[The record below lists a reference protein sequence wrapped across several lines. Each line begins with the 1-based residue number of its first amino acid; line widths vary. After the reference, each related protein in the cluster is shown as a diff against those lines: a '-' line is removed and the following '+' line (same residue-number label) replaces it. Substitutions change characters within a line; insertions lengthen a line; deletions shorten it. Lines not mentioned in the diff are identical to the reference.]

1 MIDIEFDV
9 FDAVADELRL
19 QYPGIWVSGLAAD
32 LPSRYP
38 AVTLVQRDSSVALE
52 YSSVQSPE
60 MATSVMFQADVY
72 SNQISGAKMEAK
84 QILATVDEV
93 MTRLGFARLSAA
105 PVDNLQD
112 GSIYRLT
119 ARWEALVD
127 KDLWIYRQR

>member
-72 SNQISGAKMEAK
+72 SNQISGAKVEAK

>member
-38 AVTLVQRDSSVALE
+38 AVTLVQRDSSIALE

-72 SNQISGAKMEAK
+72 SNQIGGAKVEAK
-84 QILATVDEV
+84 RILATVDDV

>member
-60 MATSVMFQADVY
+60 MAASVMFQADVY
-72 SNQISGAKMEAK
+72 SNQIGGAKVEAK

>member
-60 MATSVMFQADVY
+60 MAASVMFQADVY
-72 SNQISGAKMEAK
+72 SNQIGGAKVEAK
-84 QILATVDEV
+84 RILATVDEV

>member
-60 MATSVMFQADVY
+60 MAASVMFQADVY
-72 SNQISGAKMEAK
+72 SNQIGGAKVEAK

-127 KDLWIYRQR
+127 RDLWIYRQR

>member
-1 MIDIEFDV
+1 MIDVEFDV

-60 MATSVMFQADVY
+60 MAASVMFQADVY
-72 SNQISGAKMEAK
+72 SNQIGGAKVEAK
-84 QILATVDEV
+84 RILATVDEV